1 VRGESLSD
9 ASLTGGNAE
18 RRSKGSGRQPKNA
31 QTALKALLRANGL
44 SLVLLMLFIVLLGG
58 QSVSGMYEYN
68 EERSEHGERP
78 LGLAEYLAT
87 GHFLEATAENW
98 ESEFLQMAA
107 YVLLTAWLFQKGSS
121 ESKKLDEKEG
131 VDRDLRQSNREG
143 APGPVRH
150 GGWRLRLYEHS
161 LLIAFLTLFLLSFI
175 LHAVGGA
182 EEYSAEQRAHGGRG
196 VSVLEY
202 IGTARFWFESTQNWQ
217 SEFFALVGMVVLS
230 IFLRER
236 GSPESKPVDAPHS
249 QTGSE

>member
-1 VRGESLSD
+1 
-9 ASLTGGNAE
+9 
-18 RRSKGSGRQPKNA
+18 
-31 QTALKALLRANGL
+31 
-44 SLVLLMLFIVLLGG
+44 
-58 QSVSGMYEYN
+58 
-68 EERSEHGERP
+68 
-78 LGLAEYLAT
+78 
-87 GHFLEATAENW
+87 
-98 ESEFLQMAA
+98 MAA

-161 LLIAFLTLFLLSFI
+161 LSIAFLTLFLLSFI